1 MTVNLARDVVVCAQM
16 FDNHVQDHIQD
27 KQRELDEIS
36 QKLSN
41 DAKLLRKLRDH
52 QDSKKDVDLTPI
64 RAEIEQFKEQ
74 FIEVQNSLQEG
85 LKSSFDFDKLKYDKI
100 DRDTLQDLIE
110 EVEASK
116 TYLQNRVQPTIMEI
130 ETKIQLMKLLSEICK
145 HMLSQQSDSI
155 KNWINR
161 GSR

>member
-64 RAEIEQFKEQ
+64 RADIEQFKEQ

-85 LKSSFDFDKLKYDKI
+85 LKSSFDFDKLKYNKI

-155 KNWINR
+155 KN
-161 GSR
+161 

>member
-64 RAEIEQFKEQ
+64 RADIEQFKEQ